1 MSNYDSPGFTDRYPG
16 GDGPHG
22 TGAPGSSPGPYPAT
36 DSIPDSL
43 SSGTT
48 ADSAVVT
55 PAGAS
60 LVNADRVNVGP
71 NDTLVGAQKLA
82 YGPSIDPL
90 NGNGIEQG
98 VTGAGMGSNV
108 MQSHHPGST
117 ARPA

>member
-1 MSNYDSPGFTDRYPG
+1 
-16 GDGPHG
+16 
-22 TGAPGSSPGPYPAT
+22 
-36 DSIPDSL
+36 
-43 SSGTT
+43 
-48 ADSAVVT
+48 
-55 PAGAS
+55 
-60 LVNADRVNVGP
+60 VGP

-108 MQSHHPGST
+108 MQGHHPGST